1 MLIFQKCVGTGY
13 FSVYHDE
20 KLEAEH
26 RQVISMKN
34 IKKVLMY
41 TELYISERIF
51 EVAPATFRSEKSK
64 IKRINKLIGK
74 CNITEIQ
81 HSDVKQLIV
90 KLHKRYSN
98 KSINGFL
105 TILRALFIRA
115 VRDGLL
121 IRNPMDGIDNLIID
135 RPEPNPFTKD
145 ELIRLRE
152 TDAPCISG
160 KNLALLAVLTG
171 LRISEIIALAWEDIN
186 WLKKELYVKRARVLN
201 DYKVPK
207 TAGSVRIVELNALA
221 IDVLKAQFESTGK
234 SKPRC
239 VLVLQQDYKR
249 KIKTH
254 LSFVFI
260 NTKSRRPFLNAK
272 QYGKAFFT
280 SFLQIAKVKHR
291 GSSQL
296 RHTFASQALTA
307 GISKEWI
314 AGQMGHTS
322 TKMIDDHYGRWIK
335 ADAPNCAKMMS
346 VHLGD
351 AFGQKQI
358 KPTPPIDARPD
369 ISKLIAELEK
379 SPQLLA
385 IIRAAIRGEI

>member
-1 MLIFQKCVGTGY
+1 
-13 FSVYHDE
+13 
-20 KLEAEH
+20 
-26 RQVISMKN
+26 
-34 IKKVLMY
+34 
-41 TELYISERIF
+41 
-51 EVAPATFRSEKSK
+51 
-64 IKRINKLIGK
+64 
-74 CNITEIQ
+74 
-81 HSDVKQLIV
+81 
-90 KLHKRYSN
+90 
-98 KSINGFL
+98 
-105 TILRALFIRA
+105 
-115 VRDGLL
+115 
-121 IRNPMDGIDNLIID
+121 MDGIDNLAVN

-152 TDAPCISG
+152 TDPPCISG

-186 WLKKELYVKRARVLN
+186 WHKKELYVKRAKVLN

-221 IDVLKAQFESTGK
+221 LDVLKAQFELTAK

-239 VLVLQQDYKR
+239 VWVLQQDYKR
-249 KIKTH
+249 KVKKH

-260 NTKSRRPFLNAK
+260 STKSNHPFLNAK
-272 QYGKAFFT
+272 QYGKTFFT
-280 SFLQIAKVKHR
+280 PYLKAAKVKHR

-314 AGQMGHTS
+314 ARQMGHTS

-346 VHLGD
+346 VHLGE

-358 KPTPPIDARPD
+358 APKPMPD
-369 ISKLIAELEK
+369 GGRDIAKLVAVFEKAPHFLALLE
-379 SPQLLA
+379 A
-385 IIRAAIRGEI
+385 VAGGEV

>member
-1 MLIFQKCVGTGY
+1 
-13 FSVYHDE
+13 
-20 KLEAEH
+20 
-26 RQVISMKN
+26 MKN
-34 IKKVLMY
+34 IRNVRMY
-41 TELYISERIF
+41 ADLYMSERVY
-51 EVAPATFRSEKSK
+51 EVAPATFRSERSK
-64 IKRINKLIGK
+64 VRKINKLIGK
-74 CNITEIQ
+74 KNIAEIKY
-81 HSDVKQLIV
+81 SDIKQLIV

-105 TILRALFIRA
+105 TILRALFVRA

-121 IRNPMDGIDNLIID
+121 ARDPMDGIDNLAVN

-152 TDAPCISG
+152 TDPPCISG

-186 WLKKELYVKRARVLN
+186 WHKKELSVKRAKVLN

-207 TAGSVRIVELNALA
+207 TAGSVRTVELNALA
-221 IDVLKAQFESTGK
+221 MGVLKAQFELTGK

-239 VLVLQQDYKR
+239 VWVLQQDYKR
-249 KIKTH
+249 KVKAH

-260 NTKSRRPFLNAK
+260 NAKSSRPFLNAK
-272 QYGKAFFT
+272 QYGKTFFT
-280 SFLQIAKVKHR
+280 SFLQNAKVKHR

-314 AGQMGHTS
+314 ARQMGHTS

-346 VHLGD
+346 AHLGE

-358 KPTPPIDARPD
+358 ATTSPADAIPD
-369 ISKLIAELEK
+369 ISKLVAVFEKAPHLLTLLE
-379 SPQLLA
+379 A
-385 IIRAAIRGEI
+385 VAGGEV

>member
-1 MLIFQKCVGTGY
+1 
-13 FSVYHDE
+13 
-20 KLEAEH
+20 
-26 RQVISMKN
+26 
-34 IKKVLMY
+34 MY
-41 TELYISERIF
+41 ADLYMSERVF
-51 EVAPATFRSEKSK
+51 EVAPATFRSERSK
-64 IKRINKLIGK
+64 VRKINKLIGK
-74 CNITEIQ
+74 KNIADIK
-81 HSDVKQLIV
+81 HSDIKQLIV

-121 IRNPMDGIDNLIID
+121 DRDPMDGIDNLTID

-152 TDAPCISG
+152 TDAPCFSA

-186 WLKKELYVKRARVLN
+186 WHKKELYIKRAKVLN

-207 TAGSVRIVELNALA
+207 TAGSVRTVELNALA
-221 IDVLKAQFESTGK
+221 LDVLKAQFELTGK

-239 VLVLQQDYKR
+239 VWVLQQDYKR
-249 KIKTH
+249 KVKTH

-260 NTKSRRPFLNAK
+260 NTKSSRPFLNAK
-272 QYGKAFFT
+272 QYGKTFFT
-280 SFLQIAKVKHR
+280 SFLQNANVKHR

-314 AGQMGHTS
+314 ARQMGHTS

-346 VHLGD
+346 VHLGE
-351 AFGQKQI
+351 AFGQKQVE
-358 KPTPPIDARPD
+358 PTAPTDAIPD
-369 ISKLIAELEK
+369 ISKLVAVIEKAPHLLTLLE
-379 SPQLLA
+379 A
-385 IIRAAIRGEI
+385 VAGGEV